1 MRPTTTPSGKHV
13 VVILSDESVDRVGD
27 VIRADGWVLTNFKK
41 NPIALFQHRADFPL
55 GTWKNSIK
63 LNNMKAWA
71 GCGWDSTGDAQLL
84 LDLGHYRAG
93 QARLAEFRE
102 VLSDDVL
109 P

>member
-1 MRPTTTPSGKHV
+1 MQYPDVNGKEKL
-13 VVILSDESVDRVGD
+13 IRRDGACRVS
-27 VIRADGWVLTNFKK
+27 
-41 NPIALFQHRADFPL
+41 PIAGEVRHPGRSGLAS
-55 GTWKNSIK
+55 GS
-63 LNNMKAWA
+63 MGWA